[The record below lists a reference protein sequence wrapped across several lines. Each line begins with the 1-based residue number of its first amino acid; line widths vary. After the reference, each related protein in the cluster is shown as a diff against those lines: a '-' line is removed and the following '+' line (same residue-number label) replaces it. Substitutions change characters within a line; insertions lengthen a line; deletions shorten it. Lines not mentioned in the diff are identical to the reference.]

1 LHFSFTKHF
10 YKKRQQF
17 SRFFLNFATRYFLT
31 TIISTFFNEDIFKM
45 KTIHKTN
52 DRHSLS
58 WLANAVT
65 TLVLTAAVS
74 LCLASCAGEK
84 AHKRFVVGVSQCSED
99 TWRDKLN
106 EELRIAATYYDVALQ
121 IKSANDDVRLQTEQ
135 IDRFVEQGVDLLVVA
150 PGQVSISPAI
160 DKAYEKGIPVII
172 FDRRTRSNKY
182 TAYIGADNH
191 DIGASMAEFMANAN
205 TAGTKVVEL
214 CGLSSSS
221 PAIERDAGFDSVA
234 AHRPNIDIVKKVYA
248 DWTEEGA
255 YHVMDSLLST
265 PYPAFNCLFA
275 HNDRMAMG
283 ARRAVVKHGIDP
295 KTIKLCGIDAMPQ
308 HGGGMQLVAEGKLFA
323 SSIYP
328 TRGDEVMR
336 LAMKILTH
344 KPYDR
349 ENRLSSALVT
359 EANARVLLMQYDETT
374 RQQGHLSELRDRVD
388 KTVSDFKTQ
397 RIYLLIMLGALLLLG
412 MAYVYV
418 VRANRAKARLNR
430 QLADSVEQQRQMT
443 KHIEELT
450 HTQLQFFTNISHEL
464 RTPLT
469 LIAGPTEQLLEDKT
483 VQGTHRRMLQ
493 MVERNTKILIQ
504 LVSEILDF
512 RKVQNNKAV
521 LKLNRFNLAETLRL
535 WADDFDAVT
544 SRKGITVKVD
554 APADAAQATV
564 IADRDKLARVFFNLM
579 SNAVKYTPKD
589 GTITI
594 TLRHNEGSFFFTMN
608 NDSVKTISKDDLPHI
623 FERFYQPKGSIGGT
637 GIGLAL
643 VKANVDLHHGSIS
656 ATSSQEE
663 GTTFSITLPDTQEG
677 YDPDADN
684 DGNKDNST
692 KAEQGYVDDSYAPVN
707 VEAAEKAERITNAE
721 DFDADRPLVLIIDDN
736 NGMRAYLRSILQDH
750 YNVSEAVNGQ
760 QGLERARRE
769 VPKLVVCDVM
779 MPVMD
784 GLEFTRRLKADT
796 ATSHIPVILL
806 TARSLSEQ
814 REEGYGTGADSY
826 LTKPFT
832 GSLLLARID
841 NLIHSRTLLRSL
853 FSGNSKEE
861 EKEEE
866 MLGAQDQTFVTR
878 LREVI
883 RDNMGD
889 SDFSVERIGEEIG
902 LSRVQL
908 YRKVKALTGQTPVEL
923 LRKARLERSR
933 RLIEKTEKSVS
944 EIAYE
949 VGFTSPSYFNKCFKD
964 EFGISPGAMR
974 EKAQG

>member
-1 LHFSFTKHF
+1 
-10 YKKRQQF
+10 
-17 SRFFLNFATRYFLT
+17 
-31 TIISTFFNEDIFKM
+31 M

-52 DRHSLS
+52 KRHSLS
-58 WLANAVT
+58 WLASAVT
-65 TLVLTAAVS
+65 ALVLTAAVS
-74 LCLASCAGEK
+74 LCLASCGGGE

-106 EELRIAATYYDVALQ
+106 EELRIAATYYDVDLQ

-265 PYPAFNCLFA
+265 PYPDFNCLFA

-359 EANARVLLMQYDETT
+359 EANARVLLMQNDETT

-397 RIYLLIMLGALLLLG
+397 RIYLLIMLGALLMLG

-418 VRANRAKARLNR
+418 VNANRAKARMNR

-521 LKLNRFNLAETLRL
+521 LKLNRFNLGETLRL
-535 WADDFDAVT
+535 WADDFGAVT
-544 SRKGITVKVD
+544 SRKGIKVQVD
-554 APADAAQATV
+554 APADAAQATI

-594 TLRHNEGSFFFTMN
+594 TLRHNEGEFFFTMN

-623 FERFYQPKGSIGGT
+623 FERFYQSKGSIGGT

-656 ATSSQEE
+656 ATSTQEE

-677 YDPDADN
+677 YDPDADKDN
-684 DGNKDNST
+684 NKDNST
-692 KAEQGYVDDSYAPVN
+692 KAEQGYVDDSYAPAN

-861 EKEEE
+861 EEEE
-866 MLGAQDQTFVTR
+866 ERLGAQDQTFVTR

>member
-1 LHFSFTKHF
+1 
-10 YKKRQQF
+10 
-17 SRFFLNFATRYFLT
+17 
-31 TIISTFFNEDIFKM
+31 M

-52 DRHSLS
+52 GRHSLS

-65 TLVLTAAVS
+65 ALVLTAAVS

-106 EELRIAATYYDVALQ
+106 EELRIAATYYDVDLQ

-135 IDRFVEQGVDLLVVA
+135 INRFVEQGVDLLVVA

-191 DIGASMAEFMANAN
+191 EIGASMAEFMANAN

-308 HGGGMQLVAEGKLFA
+308 QGGGMQLVAEGKLFA

-359 EANARVLLMQYDETT
+359 EANARVLLMQNDETT
-374 RQQGHLSELRDRVD
+374 RQQGHLSELRNRVD

-397 RIYLLIMLGALLLLG
+397 RIYLLIMLSALLLLAL
-412 MAYVYV
+412 AYVYV
-418 VRANRAKARLNR
+418 VNANRAKARMNR

-535 WADDFDAVT
+535 WADDFGAVT
-544 SRKGITVKVD
+544 SRKGITVQVD

-594 TLRHNEGSFFFTMN
+594 TLRHNEGSFFFTIN

-637 GIGLAL
+637 G
-643 VKANVDLHHGSIS
+643 H
-656 ATSSQEE
+656 
-663 GTTFSITLPDTQEG
+663 
-677 YDPDADN
+677 
-684 DGNKDNST
+684 
-692 KAEQGYVDDSYAPVN
+692 
-707 VEAAEKAERITNAE
+707 R
-721 DFDADRPLVLIIDDN
+721 
-736 NGMRAYLRSILQDH
+736 
-750 YNVSEAVNGQ
+750 
-760 QGLERARRE
+760 
-769 VPKLVVCDVM
+769 
-779 MPVMD
+779 
-784 GLEFTRRLKADT
+784 
-796 ATSHIPVILL
+796 
-806 TARSLSEQ
+806 
-814 REEGYGTGADSY
+814 
-826 LTKPFT
+826 
-832 GSLLLARID
+832 
-841 NLIHSRTLLRSL
+841 
-853 FSGNSKEE
+853 
-861 EKEEE
+861 
-866 MLGAQDQTFVTR
+866 
-878 LREVI
+878 
-883 RDNMGD
+883 
-889 SDFSVERIGEEIG
+889 
-902 LSRVQL
+902 
-908 YRKVKALTGQTPVEL
+908 
-923 LRKARLERSR
+923 
-933 RLIEKTEKSVS
+933 
-944 EIAYE
+944 
-949 VGFTSPSYFNKCFKD
+949 
-964 EFGISPGAMR
+964 PGAGEGQR
-974 EKAQG
+974 GPAPRQHKRHKLTRGGNNVQHNSARQARGL

>member
-1 LHFSFTKHF
+1 
-10 YKKRQQF
+10 
-17 SRFFLNFATRYFLT
+17 
-31 TIISTFFNEDIFKM
+31 M

-52 DRHSLS
+52 KRHSLS
-58 WLANAVT
+58 WLVSAVT
-65 TLVLTAAVS
+65 ALVLTAAVS
-74 LCLASCAGEK
+74 LCLASCGGGE

-106 EELRIAATYYDVALQ
+106 EELRIAATYYDVDLQ

-135 IDRFVEQGVDLLVVA
+135 INRFVEQGVDLLVVA

-160 DKAYEKGIPVII
+160 DKAYEKDIPVIV

-265 PYPAFNCLFA
+265 PYPAFNSIFA

-308 HGGGMQLVAEGKLFA
+308 QGGGMQLVAEGKLFA

-374 RQQGHLSELRDRVD
+374 RQQGHLSELRNRVD

-397 RIYLLIMLGALLLLG
+397 RIYLLIMLGALFLLAL
-412 MAYVYV
+412 AYVYV
-418 VRANRAKARLNR
+418 VNANRAKARMNR

-521 LKLNRFNLAETLRL
+521 LKLNRFNLGETLRL
-535 WADDFDAVT
+535 WADDFGAVT
-544 SRKGITVKVD
+544 SRKGITVQVD

-663 GTTFSITLPDTQEG
+663 GTTFSITLPDKQEG

-721 DFDADRPLVLIIDDN
+721 DFDAERPLVLIIDDN

-964 EFGISPGAMR
+964 EFGISPGTMR

>member
-1 LHFSFTKHF
+1 
-10 YKKRQQF
+10 
-17 SRFFLNFATRYFLT
+17 
-31 TIISTFFNEDIFKM
+31 M

-65 TLVLTAAVS
+65 ALVLTAAVS

-106 EELRIAATYYDVALQ
+106 EELRIAATYYDVDLQ

-182 TAYIGADNH
+182 TAYLGADNH

-308 HGGGMQLVAEGKLFA
+308 QGGGMQLVAEGKLFA

-359 EANARVLLMQYDETT
+359 EANARVLLMQNDETT

-418 VRANRAKARLNR
+418 VRANRAKARMNR

-521 LKLNRFNLAETLRL
+521 LKLNRFNLGETLRL

-608 NDSVKTISKDDLPHI
+608 NDSVKTISKDDLTHI

-656 ATSSQEE
+656 VTSSQEE
-663 GTTFSITLPDTQEG
+663 GTTFSITLPDKQEG

-721 DFDADRPLVLIIDDN
+721 DFDAERPLVLIIDDN

-923 LRKARLERSR
+923 LRKARLERGR

>member
-1 LHFSFTKHF
+1 
-10 YKKRQQF
+10 
-17 SRFFLNFATRYFLT
+17 
-31 TIISTFFNEDIFKM
+31 M

-52 DRHSLS
+52 KCHSLS

-65 TLVLTAAVS
+65 ALVLTAAVS
-74 LCLASCAGEK
+74 LCLASCGGGE

-106 EELRIAATYYDVALQ
+106 EELRIAATYYDVDLQ

-135 IDRFVEQGVDLLVVA
+135 INRFVEQGVDLLVVA

-160 DKAYEKGIPVII
+160 DKAYEKGIPVIV
-172 FDRRTRSNKY
+172 FDRRTHSDKY
-182 TAYIGADNH
+182 TAYIGANNH
-191 DIGASMAEFMANAN
+191 EIGASMAEFMANAN

-221 PAIERDAGFDSVA
+221 PAIERGEGFDSVA
-234 AHRPNIDIVKKVYA
+234 ALRPNIDIVKKVYA

-255 YHVMDSLLST
+255 YRVMDSLLST
-265 PYPAFNCLFA
+265 PYPAFNSIFA

-308 HGGGMQLVAEGKLFA
+308 QGGGMQLVAEGKLFA

-349 ENRLSSALVT
+349 ENRLTSALVT

-594 TLRHNEGSFFFTMN
+594 TLRHNGGSFFFTMN

-861 EKEEE
+861 GKEEE

>member
-1 LHFSFTKHF
+1 
-10 YKKRQQF
+10 
-17 SRFFLNFATRYFLT
+17 
-31 TIISTFFNEDIFKM
+31 M

-65 TLVLTAAVS
+65 ALVLTAAVS

-106 EELRIAATYYDVALQ
+106 EELRIAATYYDVDLQ

-135 IDRFVEQGVDLLVVA
+135 INRFVEQGVDLLVVA

-191 DIGASMAEFMANAN
+191 EIGASMAEFMANAN

-359 EANARVLLMQYDETT
+359 EANARVLLMQNDETT
-374 RQQGHLSELRDRVD
+374 RQQGHLSELRNRVD

-397 RIYLLIMLGALLLLG
+397 RIYLLIMLGALFLLAL
-412 MAYVYV
+412 AYVYV
-418 VRANRAKARLNR
+418 VNANRAKARMNR

-521 LKLNRFNLAETLRL
+521 LKLNRFNLGETLRL
-535 WADDFDAVT
+535 WADDFGAVT
-544 SRKGITVKVD
+544 SRKGIKVQVD
-554 APADAAQATV
+554 APADAAQATI

>member
-1 LHFSFTKHF
+1 
-10 YKKRQQF
+10 
-17 SRFFLNFATRYFLT
+17 
-31 TIISTFFNEDIFKM
+31 M

-52 DRHSLS
+52 KRHSLS
-58 WLANAVT
+58 WLASAVKA
-65 TLVLTAAVS
+65 LVLTAAVS
-74 LCLASCAGEK
+74 LCLASCGGGE

-106 EELRIAATYYDVALQ
+106 EELRIAATYYDVDLQ

-135 IDRFVEQGVDLLVVA
+135 INRFVEQGVDLLVVA

-160 DKAYEKGIPVII
+160 DKAYEKGIPVIV
-172 FDRRTRSNKY
+172 FDRRTHSDKY
-182 TAYIGADNH
+182 TAYIGANNH
-191 DIGASMAEFMANAN
+191 EIGASMAEFMANAN

-221 PAIERDAGFDSVA
+221 PAIERGEGFDSVA
-234 AHRPNIDIVKKVYA
+234 ALRPNIDIVKKVYA

-255 YHVMDSLLST
+255 FRVMDSLLST
-265 PYPAFNCLFA
+265 PYPAFNSIFA

-412 MAYVYV
+412 MAYAYV

-721 DFDADRPLVLIIDDN
+721 DFDTDRPLVLIIDDN

>member
-1 LHFSFTKHF
+1 
-10 YKKRQQF
+10 
-17 SRFFLNFATRYFLT
+17 
-31 TIISTFFNEDIFKM
+31 M

-52 DRHSLS
+52 KRHSLS
-58 WLANAVT
+58 WLAIAVT

-106 EELRIAATYYDVALQ
+106 EELRIAATYYDVDLQ

-205 TAGTKVVEL
+205 TEGTEVVEL

-234 AHRPNIDIVKKVYA
+234 ACRPNISIVKKVYA
-248 DWTEEGA
+248 DWTEQGA
-255 YHVMDSLLST
+255 YRVMDSLLST

-295 KTIKLCGIDAMPQ
+295 KTIKFCGIDAMPQ
-308 HGGGMQLVAEGKLFA
+308 QGGGMHLVSEGKLFA

-359 EANARVLLMQYDETT
+359 EANARVLLMQNDETT
-374 RQQGHLSELRDRVD
+374 RQQGHLSELRNRVD

-397 RIYLLIMLGALLLLG
+397 RIYLLIMLSALLLLG
-412 MAYVYV
+412 IAYVYV
-418 VRANRAKARLNR
+418 VSANRAKARLNR

-535 WADDFDAVT
+535 WADDFGAVT

-579 SNAVKYTPKD
+579 SNAVKYTPQD

-594 TLRHNEGSFFFTMN
+594 TLRHNDGSFFFTMN

-623 FERFYQPKGSIGGT
+623 FERFYQSKGSIGGT

-750 YNVSEAVNGQ
+750 YNVSEAVDGQ

-923 LRKARLERSR
+923 LRKARLERGR

>member
-1 LHFSFTKHF
+1 
-10 YKKRQQF
+10 
-17 SRFFLNFATRYFLT
+17 
-31 TIISTFFNEDIFKM
+31 M

-106 EELRIAATYYDVALQ
+106 EELRIAATYYDVDLQ

-135 IDRFVEQGVDLLVVA
+135 INRFVEQGVDLLVVA

-160 DKAYEKGIPVII
+160 DKAYVKGIPVII

-191 DIGASMAEFMANAN
+191 EIGASMAEFMANAN

-359 EANARVLLMQYDETT
+359 EANARVLLMQNDETT
-374 RQQGHLSELRDRVD
+374 RQQGHLSELRNRVD

-397 RIYLLIMLGALLLLG
+397 RIYLLIMLGALFLLAL
-412 MAYVYV
+412 AYVYV
-418 VRANRAKARLNR
+418 VNANRAKARMNR

-521 LKLNRFNLAETLRL
+521 LKLNRFNLGETLRL

-656 ATSSQEE
+656 VTSSQEE

-974 EKAQG
+974 ENMQG

>member
-1 LHFSFTKHF
+1 
-10 YKKRQQF
+10 
-17 SRFFLNFATRYFLT
+17 
-31 TIISTFFNEDIFKM
+31 M

-52 DRHSLS
+52 NRHSLS
-58 WLANAVT
+58 WLASAVT
-65 TLVLTAAVS
+65 ALVLTAAVS

-84 AHKRFVVGVSQCSED
+84 GHKRFVVGVSQCSED

-106 EELRIAATYYDVALQ
+106 EELRIAATYYDVDLQ

-150 PGQVSISPAI
+150 PGQVTISPAI

-205 TAGTKVVEL
+205 TEGTEVVEL

-234 AHRPNIDIVKKVYA
+234 TCRPNISIVKKVYA
-248 DWTEEGA
+248 DWTEQGA

-295 KTIKLCGIDAMPQ
+295 KTIKFCGIDAMPQ
-308 HGGGMQLVAEGKLFA
+308 QGGGMHLVSEGKLFA

-359 EANARVLLMQYDETT
+359 EANARVLLMQNDETT
-374 RQQGHLSELRDRVD
+374 RQQGHLSELRNRVD

-397 RIYLLIMLGALLLLG
+397 RIYLLIMLSALLLLG
-412 MAYVYV
+412 IAYVYV
-418 VRANRAKARLNR
+418 VSANRAKARLNR

-535 WADDFDAVT
+535 WADDFGAVT

-554 APADAAQATV
+554 APADAADTTV

-579 SNAVKYTPKD
+579 SNAVKYTPQD

-594 TLRHNEGSFFFTMN
+594 TLRHNDGSFFFTMN

-623 FERFYQPKGSIGGT
+623 FERFYQSKGSIGGT

-677 YDPDADN
+677 YDPETDN

-750 YNVSEAVNGQ
+750 YNVSEAVDGQ

-866 MLGAQDQTFVTR
+866 MLGAQDQTFVTK

-923 LRKARLERSR
+923 LRKARLERGR
-933 RLIEKTEKSVS
+933 RMIEKTEKSVS

-974 EKAQG
+974 ENMQG

>member
-1 LHFSFTKHF
+1 
-10 YKKRQQF
+10 
-17 SRFFLNFATRYFLT
+17 
-31 TIISTFFNEDIFKM
+31 M

-52 DRHSLS
+52 KCHSLS

-65 TLVLTAAVS
+65 ALVLTAAVS
-74 LCLASCAGEK
+74 LCLASCGGGE

-106 EELRIAATYYDVALQ
+106 EELRIAATYYDVDLQ

-135 IDRFVEQGVDLLVVA
+135 INRFVEQGVDLLVVA

-160 DKAYEKGIPVII
+160 DKAYEKGIPVIV
-172 FDRRTRSNKY
+172 FDRRTHSDKY
-182 TAYIGADNH
+182 TAYIGANNH
-191 DIGASMAEFMANAN
+191 EIGASMAEFMANAN

-221 PAIERDAGFDSVA
+221 PAIERGEGFDSVA
-234 AHRPNIDIVKKVYA
+234 ALRPNIDIVKKVYA

-255 YHVMDSLLST
+255 YRVMDSLLST
-265 PYPAFNCLFA
+265 PYPAFNSIFA

-308 HGGGMQLVAEGKLFA
+308 QGGGMQLVAEGKLFA

-643 VKANVDLHHGSIS
+643 VKANVDLHHGNIS
-656 ATSSQEE
+656 ATSSQED

-974 EKAQG
+974 ENMQG

>member
-1 LHFSFTKHF
+1 
-10 YKKRQQF
+10 
-17 SRFFLNFATRYFLT
+17 
-31 TIISTFFNEDIFKM
+31 M

-106 EELRIAATYYDVALQ
+106 EELRIAATYYDVDLQ

-150 PGQVSISPAI
+150 PGQVTISPAI
-160 DKAYEKGIPVII
+160 DKAYKKGIPVII

-205 TAGTKVVEL
+205 TEGTEVVEL

-234 AHRPNIDIVKKVYA
+234 ACRPNISIVKKVYA
-248 DWTEEGA
+248 DWTEQGA

-295 KTIKLCGIDAMPQ
+295 KTIKFCGIDAMPQ
-308 HGGGMQLVAEGKLFA
+308 QGGGMPLVSEGKLFA

-359 EANARVLLMQYDETT
+359 EANARVLLMQNDETT
-374 RQQGHLSELRDRVD
+374 RQQGHLSELRNRVD

-397 RIYLLIMLGALLLLG
+397 RIYLLIMLSALLLLG
-412 MAYVYV
+412 IAYVYV
-418 VRANRAKARLNR
+418 VSANRAKARLNR

-483 VQGTHRRMLQ
+483 VQGTHRRLLQ

-535 WADDFDAVT
+535 WADDFGAVT

-579 SNAVKYTPKD
+579 SNAVKYTPQD

-594 TLRHNEGSFFFTMN
+594 TLRHNGGSFFFTMN

-623 FERFYQPKGSIGGT
+623 FERFYQTKGSIGGT

-750 YNVSEAVNGQ
+750 YNVSEAVDGQ

-866 MLGAQDQTFVTR
+866 MLGVQDQTFVTR

-923 LRKARLERSR
+923 LRKARLERGR

-964 EFGISPGAMR
+964 EFGISPGVMR

>member
-1 LHFSFTKHF
+1 
-10 YKKRQQF
+10 
-17 SRFFLNFATRYFLT
+17 
-31 TIISTFFNEDIFKM
+31 M

-106 EELRIAATYYDVALQ
+106 EELRIAATYYDVDLQ

-135 IDRFVEQGVDLLVVA
+135 INRFVEEGVDLLVVA

-160 DKAYEKGIPVII
+160 DKAYEKGIPVIV
-172 FDRRTRSNKY
+172 FDRRTHSDKY
-182 TAYIGADNH
+182 TAYIGANNH
-191 DIGASMAEFMANAN
+191 EIGASMAEFMANAN

-221 PAIERDAGFDSVA
+221 PAIERGEGFDSVA
-234 AHRPNIDIVKKVYA
+234 ALRPNIDIVKKVYA

-255 YHVMDSLLST
+255 YRVMDSLLST
-265 PYPAFNCLFA
+265 PYPAFNSIFA

-308 HGGGMQLVAEGKLFA
+308 QGGGMQLVAEGKLFA

-707 VEAAEKAERITNAE
+707 V
-721 DFDADRPLVLIIDDN
+721 
-736 NGMRAYLRSILQDH
+736 
-750 YNVSEAVNGQ
+750 
-760 QGLERARRE
+760 
-769 VPKLVVCDVM
+769 
-779 MPVMD
+779 
-784 GLEFTRRLKADT
+784 
-796 ATSHIPVILL
+796 
-806 TARSLSEQ
+806 
-814 REEGYGTGADSY
+814 
-826 LTKPFT
+826 
-832 GSLLLARID
+832 
-841 NLIHSRTLLRSL
+841 
-853 FSGNSKEE
+853 
-861 EKEEE
+861 
-866 MLGAQDQTFVTR
+866 
-878 LREVI
+878 
-883 RDNMGD
+883 
-889 SDFSVERIGEEIG
+889 
-902 LSRVQL
+902 
-908 YRKVKALTGQTPVEL
+908 
-923 LRKARLERSR
+923 
-933 RLIEKTEKSVS
+933 
-944 EIAYE
+944 
-949 VGFTSPSYFNKCFKD
+949 
-964 EFGISPGAMR
+964 
-974 EKAQG
+974 

>member
-1 LHFSFTKHF
+1 
-10 YKKRQQF
+10 
-17 SRFFLNFATRYFLT
+17 
-31 TIISTFFNEDIFKM
+31 M

-52 DRHSLS
+52 KRHSLS
-58 WLANAVT
+58 WLASAVT
-65 TLVLTAAVS
+65 ALVLTAAVS
-74 LCLASCAGEK
+74 LCLASCRGKE

-106 EELRIAATYYDVALQ
+106 EELRIAATYYDVDLQ

-172 FDRRTRSNKY
+172 FDRQTRSNKY

-308 HGGGMQLVAEGKLFA
+308 QGGGMQLVAEGKLFA

-418 VRANRAKARLNR
+418 VNANRAKARMNR

-521 LKLNRFNLAETLRL
+521 LKLNRFNLGETLRL
-535 WADDFDAVT
+535 WADDFGAVT
-544 SRKGITVKVD
+544 SRKGIKVQVD
-554 APADAAQATV
+554 APADAAQATI

-594 TLRHNEGSFFFTMN
+594 TLRHNEGEFFFTMN

-623 FERFYQPKGSIGGT
+623 FERFYQSKGSIGGT

-656 ATSSQEE
+656 ATSTQEE

-677 YDPDADN
+677 YDPDADKDN
-684 DGNKDNST
+684 NKDNST
-692 KAEQGYVDDSYAPVN
+692 KAEQGYVDDSYAPAN

-861 EKEEE
+861 EEEE
-866 MLGAQDQTFVTR
+866 ERLGAQDQTFVTR